1 MMMRTGYSQPALEL
15 GRTAQGPL
23 PGHALPGAN
32 IHLQWF
38 SDDAEAEGKTEQP
51 TEHKLRKL
59 REEEGQVPK
68 SQELSGAVTLFLP
81 ALLLFFLAPRI
92 LNTSVEMLRFFFT
105 RATELDPTQDGIIV
119 GVFLFYW
126 LRLSLPILIVAVI
139 AAIVS
144 NLVQIGL
151 PLPFATKP
159 IIPDFSKVI
168 PRFGQF
174 FKRIFSADGIWNFWK
189 SIIKMLIIGG
199 VAFAFIRL
207 DFGRLVN
214 LQRAGLWLGLTTV
227 ATIASRILITCA
239 LLLLILSIPDFIFQ
253 RWRFKER
260 NKMSREEIKK
270 EMKTYEGDPQI
281 KNRIRNR
288 FQNLLRQNLP
298 ATVPRAEV
306 VITNPTHYAVALE
319 YQPGMESPMVSAK
332 GTDGLAARIREIAKE
347 HGVPL
352 VENKPLAQAL
362 YREID
367 VGGFIPTSYYNV
379 IVAIFRNVHHINER
393 RRRAKAAADAAQA
406 AQAAA
411 AAAMG
416 LDTDSDMVAQGRES
430 A

>member
-1 MMMRTGYSQPALEL
+1 
-15 GRTAQGPL
+15 
-23 PGHALPGAN
+23 
-32 IHLQWF
+32 
-38 SDDAEAEGKTEQP
+38 
-51 TEHKLRKL
+51 
-59 REEEGQVPK
+59 
-68 SQELSGAVTLFLP
+68 
-81 ALLLFFLAPRI
+81 
-92 LNTSVEMLRFFFT
+92 
-105 RATELDPTQDGIIV
+105 
-119 GVFLFYW
+119 